1 MATLSTVRFQVARIG
16 TAGTVYVK
24 LYLANENHFPT
35 GSVLASDFVSVS
47 SLPYYYDYWQTPQNV
62 PFTTFT
68 LNASI
73 SLTQEYVVYVQY
85 VDYSYTHYVASTD
98 NFGDFS
104 DFGFFDNIASYDSG
118 ESWEFHPSSFFYTMK
133 ATVDGI
139 EYETGFANT
148 WFGSQS
154 NVIKGNVFQLP
165 LPVEKPINP
174 IPANNAEDISIHLN
188 KLQWED
194 GNPEYPADSYDVYF
208 SKVNESLEKLG
219 STSDTYFPIPILQTS
234 RNYKWRVDAAKEG
247 EDTVTG
253 DTWYFSTKLGVGCVR
268 VGYQLE
274 ESEIP
279 FYNDLVVD
287 GVGRL
292 YTSGLS
298 HVSETET
305 FDTLRKIN
313 EDTGELIWSGFPL
326 GNSQYPGKLFIA
338 GDYIYTA
345 EPSHPFKFNT
355 SDGVQVKEYSNI
367 GGGLGVS
374 ANSDYDVFSCGEYS
388 EGKNVWKSNA
398 AGTEQSNAAIGS
410 STLTDILVVNIDD
423 TDYLFVCGEYD
434 AGQDCDVWK
443 LDIDLQILAT
453 YKTGGD
459 SKRIVPKY
467 DEDAI
472 YILHSQGNNRHI
484 TKLDYD
490 LEFINGIL
498 LSVDR
503 TYEDFDFSPEF
514 GTDDYFSSDIIFD
527 IMTNKRYGAGF
538 NTNMLDPATF
548 GEVLDYCINNQIQ
561 LNLALDNKQPLLDWI
576 DYIQSHYFGYLRLG

>member
-1 MATLSTVRFQVARIG
+1 MANLTSIQLQLGKYGAVAG
-16 TAGTVYVK
+16 NCN
-24 LYLANENHFPT
+24 LYIYASDEDDNPT
-35 GSVLASDFVSVS
+35 GNLLGSSSVACS
-47 SLPYYYDYWQTPQNV
+47 SLPLYSLEYNTPYTEFPINISIDQNQKYFVYINAPNV
-62 PFTTFT
+62 PSGAYIRVYITT
-68 LNASI
+68 N
-73 SLTQEYVVYVQY
+73 V
-85 VDYSYTHYVASTD
+85 
-98 NFGDFS
+98 GDFS
-104 DFGFFDNIASYDSG
+104 YLSGRFSFDGS
-118 ESWEFHPSSFFYTMK
+118 SWSNAAEMCIK
-133 ATVDGI
+133 MTVDGNLSI
-139 EYETGFANT
+139 SGTASGWSNNIWT
-148 WFGSQS
+148 TRCFGNAYKLGYSLS
-154 NVIKGNVFQLP
+154 
-165 LPVEKPINP
+165 KPINP
-174 IPANNAEDISIHLN
+174 IPENNAEDISIHLS
-188 KLQWED
+188 KIQWED

-219 STSDTYFPIPILQTS
+219 STSDTYFPISILQTS

>member
-1 MATLSTVRFQVARIG
+1 
-16 TAGTVYVK
+16 
-24 LYLANENHFPT
+24 
-35 GSVLASDFVSVS
+35 
-47 SLPYYYDYWQTPQNV
+47 
-62 PFTTFT
+62 
-68 LNASI
+68 
-73 SLTQEYVVYVQY
+73 
-85 VDYSYTHYVASTD
+85 
-98 NFGDFS
+98 
-104 DFGFFDNIASYDSG
+104 
-118 ESWEFHPSSFFYTMK
+118 
-133 ATVDGI
+133 
-139 EYETGFANT
+139 
-148 WFGSQS
+148 
-154 NVIKGNVFQLP
+154 
-165 LPVEKPINP
+165 
-174 IPANNAEDISIHLN
+174 LN
-188 KLQWED
+188 KIQWED
-194 GNPEYPADSYDVYF
+194 GESEYPADSYDVYF
-208 SKVNESLEKLG
+208 AKVSESLVKLG
-219 STSDTYFPIPILQTS
+219 STSDTYFSLSPSLYMTT
-234 RNYKWRVDAAKEG
+234 NYKWRINAVNEYG
-247 EDTVTG
+247 ITIG
-253 DTWYFSTKLGVGCVR
+253 DIWYFSTELAFGYVR
-268 VGYQLE
+268 IGYQLE
-274 ESEIP
+274 EGEIP
-279 FYNDLVVD
+279 FYNDVVVD
-287 GVGRL
+287 DSGYL
-292 YTSGLS
+292 YVSGLG
-298 HVSETET
+298 HISETET

-313 EDTGELIWSGFPL
+313 QDTGESVWSGFPL
-326 GNSQYPGKLFIA
+326 GGSQYPGKLFIA

-345 EPSHPFKFNT
+345 GSSHPFKFNT